1 MIKYTNYLNALLFI
15 AINALFS
22 TQAIAVTFNNDFT
35 QTIDNTVDWLPLTND
50 AISNANPVLN
60 FPGYPCLTAGT
71 AGNNTSATSNIPGC
85 NFTNPD
91 PVGQGSLRFTPAG
104 TSRNSAILSEQTFP
118 TSQGIEVTYTT
129 YIYGGDS
136 GSPANGGADG
146 MTFFM
151 TNGAIGAQVGGVNN
165 LGGNGGALGYS
176 CSNGNG
182 VYDGIEGAYLGL
194 GMDSYGNFLNN
205 GDNTS
210 TGIPV
215 QTAAL
220 AANPNLSFNS
230 WGGGN
235 YQPNRIGL
243 RGAGNVRWRWL
254 NANYPAF
261 YPASLNAA
269 ERESAVKNTCKT
281 GRLWSYANAVVSNIS
296 AMAVSGTTLTSTVAN
311 HNYVNGDTVSLGGT
325 ITATPL
331 PQAITSFAN
340 SGTNGKVTIAVPSV
354 TGFSNGQTI
363 TLGGNIT
370 TTQGISAIS
379 NYVAG
384 PPNTVRIR
392 PSNISV
398 YSVGQSVTISGV
410 TGTNAVNGTFNIQ
423 SIGSN
428 FFTVNVTTSAPSGL
442 VLAAA
447 KVSTVITGAY
457 SITNLNTVAKT
468 FEITLPYNP
477 NSSISSTSPSATGET
492 PTVPNNYVIS
502 NATAN
507 TFDVTLNAA
516 AASITNTSGT
526 ATNISQNGAAGA
538 PIQTGV
544 SIKNY
549 AAIPGGFWVLPNNQL
564 IANQAATTRA
574 QAWPITYKLR
584 ITPAGLLTYL
594 YSYNGGAYQPV
605 LTNFNFTGFNG
616 PMPTNVRFGFSAAT
630 GGSTNVHDLTC
641 FVAEPIL
648 SNSSATGNV
657 VQGQQVKTSTKI
669 FLASYDGNDW
679 SGSVAAY
686 PLIKNAGVLSVG
698 AVADWDTNYK
708 LTGTACQPMT
718 NNGVTPTV
726 SLQSTSSR
734 NLITWNG
741 AAGVPLQWAN
751 LTLAQKAILNS
762 TDTAGQDRLNWLR
775 GDRSKE
781 QTATPAGLLRARSG
795 VLGDVI
801 NSAPT
806 WVGPPAQNYASP
818 FNDKLFNANNA
829 TAPENIAL
837 AQTYATFANNN
848 KTRPHIVYTGSNDG
862 MLHGSRAG
870 ANDAAGN
877 FVSTN
882 STGEEVLGFMPATVL
897 ANNKVVGLTAP
908 TYGHDYFVDA
918 APGFGDLFYGNAW
931 HTWMV
936 GGLGEG
942 GAEVYALDVTDPT
955 TFSEANASSI
965 VKGSWTP
972 SSLTTCVNFTNTLTP
987 TVKTCGTANMGKSY
1001 GTPLIRRLHNGKW
1014 AVIFG
1019 NGIGGDTVSNPAYA
1033 HSAGVFIGLVD
1044 PTSGLVSSYYWLD
1057 AFENGTDSN
1066 PNGISFVTASD
1077 NDGDRITDYIYG
1089 GDLQGNVW
1097 RFDLTSSNPADWR
1110 VTDYSNP
1117 ADVPG
1122 TVRANPSPLFTA
1134 KTSAGVV
1141 QPITSKIISTITFV
1155 GGDQRAI
1162 LGFGTGQ
1169 ASPITN
1175 LSAVTFTGNAQS
1187 IYGIWDWNF
1196 GKRNAGS
1203 STVAAVVIPAADIA
1217 LASLSAAPT
1226 TQPITR
1232 TELSNTSSLL
1242 TQTASARSLQPN
1254 TVCWQGSAACG
1265 TGNNK
1270 YGWVFDLPDTAVNGA
1285 STGYEQMVYNPTFSQ
1300 GQLVLNTTV
1309 PPVNNAG
1316 QCKPTLA
1323 TGWTMSFN
1331 MESGGGTI
1339 NDRGQVINVLGM
1351 SSISSTGSSQN
1362 GLKLNGVGSP
1372 FIVRDGSETSIVTQ
1386 TNLGDP
1392 EVKKF
1397 NPSGSVTVKRISWEQ
1412 LR

>member
-1 MIKYTNYLNALLFI
+1 MIKNINYLNAVMFTTLY
-15 AINALFS
+15 ALFS

-35 QTIDNTVDWLPLTND
+35 QTNDNTVDWLPLTND
-50 AISNANPVLN
+50 AVPASN
-60 FPGYPCLTAGT
+60 FPGYPCLTAGNAT
-71 AGNNTSATSNIPGC
+71 NNTSATSNIPGC
-85 NFTNPD
+85 NYATPD
-91 PVGQGSLRFTPAG
+91 AAGLGSLRFTPAE

-151 TNGAIGAQVGGVNN
+151 SDGALGAQVGGVNN

-210 TGIPV
+210 TGIPA

-243 RGAGNVRWRWL
+243 RGAGNVRWNWLNTNHPLFYPSTL
-254 NANYPAF
+254 NANQKEA
-261 YPASLNAA
+261 
-269 ERESAVKNTCKT
+269 AVKATCRT
-281 GRLWSYANAVVSNIS
+281 GTLWDYRNAVVSNITNTALNNANLTITS
-296 AMAVSGTTLTSTVAN
+296 AGHGFTNGSNVNVA
-311 HNYVNGDTVSLGGT
+311 GT
-325 ITATPL
+325 ITATPNVKN
-331 PQAITSFAN
+331 ITNTSYAGTTATLTVADATGFAN
-340 SGTNGKVTIAVPSV
+340 GNPVTI
-354 TGFSNGQTI
+354 
-363 TLGGNIT
+363 GGNVR
-370 TTQGISAIS
+370 TTQGITSFS
-379 NYVAG
+379 NYSSSPRSIRVNVASSDG
-384 PPNTVRIR
+384 YAVG
-392 PSNISV
+392 SSV
-398 YSVGQSVTISGV
+398 IISGV
-410 TGTNAVNGTFNIQ
+410 TGTSASIVNQTFSITSVSGGYFTIVVSGNPGTLVVTNSQVTTYLTGLTYTVASLNVGAKTFNIALPYTPK
-423 SIGSN
+423 SAITSTAG
-428 FFTVNVTTSAPSGL
+428 TV
-442 VLAAA
+442 
-447 KVSTVITGAY
+447 
-457 SITNLNTVAKT
+457 TVA
-468 FEITLPYNP
+468 
-477 NSSISSTSPSATGET
+477 T
-492 PTVPNNYVIS
+492 PTVPGNYTIS
-502 NATAN
+502 NVTAN
-507 TFDVTLNAA
+507 TFDITLQYAA
-516 AASITNTSGT
+516 ATITNTSGT
-526 ATNISQNGAAGA
+526 VQGAGGVVQLAT
-538 PIQTGV
+538 TV
-544 SIKNY
+544 KNY

-616 PMPTNVRFGFSAAT
+616 PMPANVRFGFSAAT
-630 GGSTNVHDLTC
+630 GGSTNVHDLSC

-686 PLIKNAGVLSVG
+686 PLVKNAGVLGVSS
-698 AVADWDTNYK
+698 VADWDTNCK
-708 LTGTACQPMT
+708 LTGTACQAMT

-726 SLQSTSSR
+726 SLQSPSAR

-741 AAGVPLQWAN
+741 SAGVPLQWAN

-781 QTATPAGLLRARSG
+781 QTATPVAGILRARSG

-806 WVGPPAQNYASP
+806 WVGPPVQNYASP
-818 FNDKLFNANNA
+818 FNDKLYSANNA

-837 AQTYATFANNN
+837 APTYASFANSN
-848 KTRPHIVYTGSNDG
+848 KTRVHIVYTGSNDG

-882 STGEEVLGFMPATVL
+882 NTGEEVLGFMPATVL

-936 GGLGEG
+936 GGLGAG
-942 GAEVYALDVTDPT
+942 GAEVYALDITDPT

-965 VKGSWTP
+965 IKGSWTP
-972 SSLTTCVNFTNTLTP
+972 SSITTCVNFTNTTTP
-987 TVKTCGTANMGKSY
+987 TVTTCGASNMGNSY

-1019 NGIGGDTVSNPAYA
+1019 NGLGSSAN
-1033 HSAGVFIGLVD
+1033 SAGVFVGLVN
-1044 PTSGLVSSYYWLD
+1044 PTSGAVSSFYWLD
-1057 AFENGTDSN
+1057 AFENGTTSN
-1066 PNGISFVTASD
+1066 PNGISYVTSADS
-1077 NDGDRITDYIYG
+1077 DGDRITDYLYG

-1110 VTDYSNP
+1110 VTDFSNP

-1122 TVRANPSPLFTA
+1122 TVRTNPSPLFTA
-1134 KTSAGVV
+1134 KTSASVA

-1155 GGDQRAI
+1155 GGEQRAI

-1169 ASPITN
+1169 ATPQTN
-1175 LSAVTFTGNAQS
+1175 TSAVTYPSNAQS

-1203 STVAAVVIPAADIA
+1203 TTVAGVVIPAADIA
-1217 LASLSAAPT
+1217 LANLNVAPT

-1232 TELSNTSSLL
+1232 SQLSNTSSLL
-1242 TQTASARSLQPN
+1242 TVNAAKTTRSLQPN
-1254 TVCWQGSAACG
+1254 TVCWQGSSACG
-1265 TGNNK
+1265 SANNQ
-1270 YGWVFDLPDTAVNGA
+1270 YGWLFDLPDTAVNGA
-1285 STGYEQMVYNPTFSQ
+1285 NTGYEQMVYNPTFSQ

-1309 PPVNNAG
+1309 PPVNISG

-1331 MESGGGTI
+1331 MESGGGTV

-1351 SSISSTGSSQN
+1351 SSISSTGSSQI

-1372 FIVRDGSETSIVTQ
+1372 FVVRDGSETSIVTQ